1 MQNTKDDIGFHN
13 LLFSVRKNKGVPL
26 ERLGYG
32 LYSSSMIHY
41 IESGERL
48 PDYLMRNRIMD
59 RLGINNDDYE
69 DFLNADEYA
78 RHLEKINLEELIETR
93 QTDKAK
99 EVLKSL
105 LDSCD
110 QSHKIEYQFLL
121 DMQGRVHKQEDAEY
135 AILYEDYKQAV
146 EVTMPDIDLSNIQ
159 KYLLAAV
166 EYYLLVEMIG
176 YAVLAKAMDIATA
189 IGYISKIADHLIEI
203 DIDGLNKC
211 KVYPYIVVKL
221 YELYKDAGYLDKNDR
236 RRSLARKVNLAI
248 SLLRENCRL
257 YYVIELLEMHK
268 DLSDAYSEEEN
279 NQNESLLDLFKSL
292 FAEFS
297 VEEKMGYSCYIYEG
311 LSVYNI
317 GQLIKSRRIMLG
329 ITRQELAKGVCTL
342 KTLERIENNETNPQR
357 PVFKGL
363 LAKLRI
369 NADYRRSE
377 IITNDYK
384 NIVKYYEYKDSVNE
398 RDYENVNVIINYLK
412 RRLDKGYP
420 ENIQVLAR
428 ITNVEQLRAKRISLN
443 QFVENMKLVLKL
455 TGIDLEVIPAIY
467 GYLSRSEILCLYN
480 LMMKVY
486 GSDMDDSITQRF
498 LEPFEA
504 LRHCP
509 KNHMQ
514 YSFYELI
521 MSWYANVLGNDKK
534 YYESILL
541 CDELIK
547 ESLQKRKNAVIA
559 KALYIKTW
567 NKAVESENIFD
578 ISFLADLEKSYLMYV
593 FSSKKTMASYIK
605 EKIDYYKSGADWT
618 K

>member
-1 MQNTKDDIGFHN
+1 MNNKKKDITFN
-13 LLFSVRKNKGVPL
+13 SFLTSIRTYKKIEIEEVA
-26 ERLGYG
+26 YG
-32 LYSSSMIHY
+32 LYTKSMMYY
-41 IESGERL
+41 IESGQRL
-48 PDYLMRNRIMD
+48 PDYLMRNRILE
-59 RLGINNDDYE
+59 RLGLNNDYYE

-159 KYLLAAV
+159 KYLLATV

-176 YAVLAKAMDIATA
+176 YAVLAKTMDITMA
-189 IGYISKIADHLIEI
+189 IGYISKIADHLLEI

-268 DLSDAYSEEEN
+268 DLSDAYSVEEN

-292 FAEFS
+292 FAEYS

-420 ENIQVLAR
+420 ENVQVLAR
-428 ITNVEQLRAKRISLN
+428 ITNVEQLRAKKISLN

-455 TGIDLEVIPAIY
+455 TGIDLEAMPTIY

-486 GSDMDDSITQRF
+486 GNDMDNGLTQRII
-498 LEPFEA
+498 EPFEA
-504 LRHCP
+504 LRKNP
-509 KNHMQ
+509 KNHIQ
-514 YSFYELI
+514 YTFYELV
-521 MSWYANVLGNDKK
+521 MSWYANVLSDEKK
-534 YYESILL
+534 FNESNML
-541 CDELIK
+541 CNELIK
-547 ESLQKRKNAVIA
+547 ESLQKRKNTEIA
-559 KALYIKTW
+559 KVIYIKAW
-567 NKAVESENIFD
+567 NKAVESKNIFD
-578 ISFLADLEKSYLMYV
+578 ISLLADLEKSYLLYL
-593 FSSKKTMASYIK
+593 FSNKKTRAAYIK
-605 EKIDYYKSGADWT
+605 EKMDCYKSSTDWT
-618 K
+618 E

>member
-1 MQNTKDDIGFHN
+1 MNNKDADISFHSF
-13 LLFSVRKNKGVPL
+13 LFSLRMYKKIEIEEVA
-26 ERLGYG
+26 YG
-32 LYSSSMIHY
+32 LYTKSMMYY
-41 IESGERL
+41 IESGQRL
-48 PDYLMRNRIMD
+48 PDYLMRNRILE

-135 AILYEDYKQAV
+135 AILYEDYKKAV

-159 KYLLAAV
+159 KYLLATV

-176 YAVLAKAMDIATA
+176 YAVLAKTMDITMA

-236 RRSLARKVNLAI
+236 RISLARKVNLAI
-248 SLLRENCRL
+248 SLLREKCRL

-317 GQLIKSRRIMLG
+317 GQLIKSRRIMLK

-384 NIVKYYEYKDSVNE
+384 DIVKYYDYKDSVNE
-398 RDYENVNVIINYLK
+398 KDYENVNVIINYLK

-420 ENIQVLAR
+420 ENVQVLAR

-455 TGIDLEVIPAIY
+455 TGIDLEAMPTIY

-498 LEPFEA
+498 LESFEA

-509 KNHMQ
+509 KNHIQ
-514 YSFYELI
+514 YTFYELV
-521 MSWYANVLGNDKK
+521 MSWYANVLGDEKNFN
-534 YYESILL
+534 ESNML
-541 CDELIK
+541 CNELIK

-567 NKAVESENIFD
+567 NKAVESENIFN

-593 FSSKKTMASYIK
+593 FSNKKTMASYIK
-605 EKIDYYKSGADWT
+605 EKIDYYKAGADWT